1 MNEGIII
8 AGFLRADATAATLGA
23 DTAGDSS
30 ADATDDVKP
39 PTAIAAEVT
48 RGMIMRRSMII

>member
-1 MNEGIII
+1 MNEGIV
-8 AGFLRADATAATLGA
+8 AGLLRAGATAATLGA

-39 PTAIAAEVT
+39 ATAITAEVS
-48 RGMIMRRSMII
+48 RGMMMRRSMII